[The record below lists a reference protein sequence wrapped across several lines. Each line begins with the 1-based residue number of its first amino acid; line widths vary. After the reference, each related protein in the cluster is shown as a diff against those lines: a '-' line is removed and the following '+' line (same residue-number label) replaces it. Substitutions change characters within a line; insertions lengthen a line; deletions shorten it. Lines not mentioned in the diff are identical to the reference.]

1 MAVAQKGKR
10 WLKHLRR
17 SLLTGLLSLMLLG
30 CANSRSVRVVTLPD
44 VPVVKVGRL
53 SGPISEVAPPAV
65 FLDLADL
72 MGAARPEVA
81 IAYPEPDQVIEATQ
95 LTAKLTLRDL
105 SIYKDETTAL
115 GPHLQVILD
124 NQPAQSIYSLDD
136 PLEFSDL
143 SPGSHTLRVFAVRP
157 WGESFKNEA
166 AFAQTTFHVFAKT
179 GANVPDLTQPLLTYS
194 EPQGTYGAE
203 PILLDFYLTN
213 APLHLIAQESPKD
226 GISDWRV
233 RCTVNGQSFVFEQWQ
248 PVYLKGFKPGQ
259 NWVQLALIDEQ
270 GRPIDN
276 AFNST
281 VRLVNYDPEQQ
292 DSLAK
297 IVRGELRLK
306 EIGQI
311 ADPSYEPPSESIAP
325 PEPEPIEIIEPEL
338 QPEEEP
344 TAPVQPA
351 PAAKFLEPE
360 SELEVDQSEDIPAE
374 TRLPE
379 AEPADSASLKE
390 SPDNQID
397 EPFDGAERFDTF
409 AEEKPSQL
417 PDELS
422 NPKAPENQPTESL
435 KELEEGPEEF
445 MSSPEETAVERPAE
459 NLTGLEPVTP
469 TGIPSTL
476 ISPDADDMP
485 AATDF

>member
-213 APLHLIAQESPKD
+213 APLHLLAQESPKD
-226 GISDWRV
+226 DISDWRV

-311 ADPSYEPPSESIAP
+311 ADPSYEPPSEPTAP
-325 PEPEPIEIIEPEL
+325 PEPAPIEIIEPEL
-338 QPEEEP
+338 QPEEP
-344 TAPVQPA
+344 LTAPE
-351 PAAKFLEPE
+351 AKFLEPE
-360 SELEVDQSEDIPAE
+360 SEPEVDQSEDIPAE

-379 AEPADSASLKE
+379 AEPADSARLRE
-390 SPDNQID
+390 PTDNQID
-397 EPFDGAERFDTF
+397 ELSDGTEGFDPF

-422 NPKAPENQPTESL
+422 DLKSTKDLPIETPEES
-435 KELEEGPEEF
+435 EEF
-445 MSSPEETAVERPAE
+445 MRRLEEAAVERSEE
-459 NLTGLEPVTP
+459 NLIDSEPAPPIEVP
-469 TGIPSTL
+469 KTL
-476 ISPDADDMP
+476 TSPDADDAP
-485 AATDF
+485 ADTGF